1 MILEAEMMKK
11 LSPVVWIGSLLLLA
25 STAHAQSASLNVDGR
40 RSTLSFI
47 SDAPGERIVGTA
59 SGLSGT
65 IQTDLANP
73 AATTGTIQ
81 FPVSSM
87 ETGNAMRDRHMQGE
101 QWLNGDA
108 NPNIVFTIER
118 IDNPTVS
125 TEGNRTDI
133 TGTAVG
139 TVNING
145 VAAPVQ
151 AQIAVVLNSETRTAR
166 VQPTFNVSLAA
177 HNITGRDGAIG
188 DTVGASIAIEGTVY
202 AGWE

>member
-1 MILEAEMMKK
+1 MTLEARMMKK
-11 LSPVVWIGSLLLLA
+11 FSPVVWMASLMLLA
-25 STAHAQSASLNVDGR
+25 STASAQSASLSVDGR

-59 SGLSGT
+59 SGISGS

-125 TEGNRTDI
+125 TNGNRTDI

-139 TVNING
+139 TVTING

-151 AQIAVVLNSETRTAR
+151 AQVAVALNSETRTAR
-166 VQPTFNVSLAA
+166 IQPTFSVSLAA
-177 HNITGRDGAIG
+177 HNIAGRDGAIG
-188 DTVGASIAIEGTVY
+188 DTVGATIAIEGTVY
-202 AGWE
+202 AAWE